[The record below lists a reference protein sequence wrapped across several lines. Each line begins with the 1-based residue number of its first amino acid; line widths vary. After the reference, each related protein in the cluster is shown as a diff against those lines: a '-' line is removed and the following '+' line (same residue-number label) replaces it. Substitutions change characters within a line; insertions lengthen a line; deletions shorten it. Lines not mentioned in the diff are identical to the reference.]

1 MNTFLSLKSLKLWK
15 FVRKLLL
22 VILASFVSASAL
34 NIFIIPHKF
43 LSGGVSG
50 IALIVQYLSG
60 FQAGYIIILVNIPL
74 FILSIKYIDKQ
85 FTILTIVATVCQ
97 ASFLILTKNFTHYFI
112 VDDLLL
118 SCIYGG
124 VIYGL
129 AFGFIFSNHGSLGG
143 SDIISMMLRKK
154 HDIDLG
160 PITFKF
166 NLVIVS
172 IGSIF
177 LGLRTSLKTGLNTAM
192 YTLVFMYISSFMLDR
207 VIKGFDQRKLLFII
221 TNKEVEITEWIR
233 TELGRSST
241 LLYGEGTYEKER
253 REVIYCVVALS
264 QLPKIKAMIEDVDP
278 HAFISILDTAEV
290 KGKGFKSIV

>member
-1 MNTFLSLKSLKLWK
+1 MNTFLKFKSNKIYQFIKKL
-15 FVRKLLL
+15 FIVL
-22 VILASFVSASAL
+22 LASFVSAVAL

-43 LSGGVSG
+43 LNGGVSG

-60 FQAGYIIILVNIPL
+60 FQAGYFILLANIPL
-74 FILSIKYIDKQ
+74 FILSIKYIDNE
-85 FTILTIVATVCQ
+85 FTVLTIIGTVTQ
-97 ASFLILTKNFTHYFI
+97 SLFLVLTKNFSHYF
-112 VDDLLL
+112 VVNDLLL

-143 SDIISMMLRKK
+143 SDIVSIMLRKK
-154 HDIDLG
+154 YDVDLG
-160 PITFKF
+160 KIAFKF

-172 IGSIF
+172 IGSIC
-177 LGLRTSLKTGLNTAM
+177 LGLKTSLQSGLYIAM

-221 TNKEVEITEWIR
+221 TNKEIEITEWIR

-241 LLYGEGTYEKER
+241 LLYGEGTYIKEKKQ
-253 REVIYCVVALS
+253 VIYCVVALS
-264 QLPKIKAMIEDVDP
+264 QLPKIKAMIQTVDP
-278 HAFISILDTAEV
+278 NAFISILDTAEV
-290 KGKGFKSIV
+290 KGKGFKSVV

>member
-1 MNTFLSLKSLKLWK
+1 MNSLFILEKRKIYK
-15 FVRKLLL
+15 FTKKILLI
-22 VILASFVSASAL
+22 VFASFISAIAL

-50 IALIVQYLSG
+50 IALIIQYLSG
-60 FQAGYIIILVNIPL
+60 FQAGYIIIILNIPL
-74 FILSIKYIDKQ
+74 FILSIKYIDKE
-85 FTILTIVATVCQ
+85 FTFLTIIATISQ
-97 ASFLILTKNFTHYFI
+97 ASFLILTKDLTKYFI
-112 VDDLLL
+112 VKDLLL

-129 AFGFIFSNHGSLGG
+129 AFGYIFSNHGSLGG
-143 SDIISMMLRKK
+143 FDIICMMLRKK
-154 HDIDLG
+154 YDIDLG
-160 PITFKF
+160 KIVFRI

-177 LGLRTSLKTGLNTAM
+177 LGLKTDLQAGLNTAM

-221 TNKEVEITEWIR
+221 TEKEVEITEWIR
-233 TELGRSST
+233 TEIGRSST
-241 LLYGEGTYEKER
+241 LLYGEGTYAKEKKD
-253 REVIYCVVALS
+253 VIYCVVPLA
-264 QLPKIKAMIEDVDP
+264 QLPKIKAMIEEVDP

-290 KGKGFKSIV
+290 KGKGFKSVV

>member
-1 MNTFLSLKSLKLWK
+1 MNTFLNLKSLKLWK

-264 QLPKIKAMIEDVDP
+264 QLPKIKAMIEEVDP

>member
-1 MNTFLSLKSLKLWK
+1 MNTFSSFKWSKTWK
-15 FVRKLLL
+15 FIRKLFI
-22 VILASFVSASAL
+22 VILASFVSAIAL

-60 FQAGYIIILVNIPL
+60 FQAGYFILLANIPL
-74 FILSIKYIDKQ
+74 FILSIKYINKE
-85 FTILTIVATVCQ
+85 FTILTIIGTVSQ
-97 ASFLILTKNFTHYFI
+97 ALFLVLTKNLSHYFI

-143 SDIISMMLRKK
+143 SDIVSMMLRKK
-154 HDIDLG
+154 YDIDLG
-160 PITFKF
+160 KITFKI

-177 LGLRTSLKTGLNTAM
+177 LGLKNSLQSGLHTAM
-192 YTLVFMYISSFMLDR
+192 YTLVFMYISAFMLDR

-241 LLYGEGTYEKER
+241 LLYGEGSYQKEKKQ
-253 REVIYCVVALS
+253 VIYCVVALS
-264 QLPKIKAMIEDVDP
+264 QLPKIKAMIETVDP
-278 HAFISILDTAEV
+278 TAFISILDTAEV
-290 KGKGFKSIV
+290 KGKGFKSVV

>member
-1 MNTFLSLKSLKLWK
+1 MNAFLSLKSVKLWK
-15 FVRKLLL
+15 FVRKLFL

-221 TNKEVEITEWIR
+221 TTKEVEITEWIR

-253 REVIYCVVALS
+253 KEVIYCVVALS

>member
-1 MNTFLSLKSLKLWK
+1 MYTFLSIKSVKLWR
-15 FVRKLLL
+15 FVRKLFL

-85 FTILTIVATVCQ
+85 FTILTIVATVSQ

-143 SDIISMMLRKK
+143 SDIISMML
-154 HDIDLG
+154 G
-160 PITFKF
+160 TITFKF

-177 LGLRTSLKTGLNTAM
+177 LGLKTNLKTGLNTAM

-221 TNKEVEITEWIR
+221 TSKESEITEWIM

-241 LLYGEGTYEKER
+241 LLYGEGSYEKER
-253 REVIYCVVALS
+253 KEVIYCVVALS
-264 QLPKIKAMIEDVDP
+264 QLPKIKAMIEELDP